1 MLSRIKFEKRP
12 PKMGGLLLCQT
23 EKLSGTAINAP
34 RSEDGHFPVVCV
46 YSDGKGTL
54 KGPLKVLCVALTKG
68 A

>member
-12 PKMGGLLLCQT
+12 PKMGGLLLCQV

-34 RSEDGHFPVVCV
+34 RSEDGHFLVCA
-46 YSDGKGTL
+46 YSDGKSAL
-54 KGPLKVLCVALTKG
+54 KGRLKVLCVALTKG